1 METCLIMARNNNT
14 SATDWLKIPLV
25 QLVEWVK
32 VNNSIFQKEEEE
44 RRKRAGK

>member
-14 SATDWLKIPLV
+14 SATDWLKMPLV
-25 QLVEWVK
+25 QLIEWVK
-32 VNNSIFQKEEEE
+32 INNSIQKEEE

>member
-14 SATDWLKIPLV
+14 SATDWLKMPLV
-25 QLVEWVK
+25 QLIEWVK
-32 VNNSIFQKEEEE
+32 INNSIQKEEEK